1 MRCAA
6 DRPWIRRQA
15 SRGRHSHGRQIA
27 ACLLWL
33 CLLSVCVLA
42 ACSSAGQSGHHGRV
56 QPGRFAHGGFLVVPG
71 PAGGFLAV
79 PAAAG
84 FNGRPKIAV
93 PPIPSAAS
101 GQTIS
106 LPLNS
111 YAAVSGLQQTVL
123 AEAQVLLTQKCMAA
137 RGFVYTSQT
146 TPSQEQALLQGIEYG
161 FNGSFGR
168 ANWLTISLSDA
179 STYGYGQPATASS
192 PPQGGVFLGGFSS
205 FNDLKQHAAL
215 AVALL
220 GFAPGV
226 TIGPVREPGC
236 LNVANNEI
244 YRPGSSQLGDPVPAI
259 AQQASMWTETDPRVV
274 AVNAA
279 WSRCM
284 ARRGYH
290 YGSPQQAADHNWPKS
305 PTAAET
311 ATAVADVTC
320 KQQVNLINTW
330 LTVEAAY
337 QTALIGQNIGTLANL
352 QASFQSALNRV
363 EVLLATPAGAAPADG
378 GGRSPVVLPVPRA
391 TG

>member
-6 DRPWIRRQA
+6 DRPLMRRPV
-15 SRGRHSHGRQIA
+15 SRSRQIA
-27 ACLLWL
+27 ACLL
-33 CLLSVCVLA
+33 SACVIA
-42 ACSSAGQSGHHGRV
+42 ACSSGAGHSGRARSG
-56 QPGRFAHGGFLVVPG
+56 PFAHGRFVVVPG
-71 PAGGFLAV
+71 PGGGFLAV

-84 FNGRPKIAV
+84 INGRPKITV
-93 PPIPSAAS
+93 PPIPSEAS
-101 GQTIS
+101 GQAIS

-123 AEAQVLLTQKCMAA
+123 AEAQILLTQKCMAA

-161 FNGSFGR
+161 FNGPFGR

-179 STYGYGQPATASS
+179 STYGYGQPAAASS
-192 PPQGGVFLGGFSS
+192 PPQIGVFLGGFSS

-226 TIGPVREPGC
+226 SIGPVREPGC
-236 LNVANNEI
+236 LNIANNEI

-259 AQQASMWTETDPRVV
+259 AEQASMWTQTDPRVV
-274 AVNAA
+274 AVTAA

-284 ARRGYH
+284 ARRGYR
-290 YGSPQQAADHNWPKS
+290 YASPQQAAGHNWPKN

-320 KQQVNLINTW
+320 KQRVNLANTW

-363 EVLLATPAGAAPADG
+363 EALLASPAGAAPAGG
-378 GGRSPVVLPVPRA
+378 GGRGHSLVPPVPRA
-391 TG
+391 AG

>member
-6 DRPWIRRQA
+6 DRPRIRCQV
-15 SRGRHSHGRQIA
+15 SRGRQIA
-27 ACLLWL
+27 ACLLSA
-33 CLLSVCVLA
+33 CLLA
-42 ACSSAGQSGHHGRV
+42 ACSSAGASGHHGQV
-56 QPGRFAHGGFLVVPG
+56 QPGPFAHGRFVVVPG
-71 PAGGFLAV
+71 PGGGFLAV

-84 FNGRPKIAV
+84 FNGRPKITV
-93 PPIPSAAS
+93 PAIPSEAS
-101 GQTIS
+101 GQSIS

-111 YAAVSGLQQTVL
+111 YADVSGLQQTVL

-137 RGFVYTSQT
+137 RGFAYTSQA

-161 FNGSFGR
+161 FNGPYGR

-179 STYGYGQPATASS
+179 RTYGYSQPPATSS
-192 PPQGGVFLGGFSS
+192 PPQDGVFLGGFSS

-226 TIGPVREPGC
+226 SIGPVREPGC

-259 AQQASMWTETDPRVV
+259 AQQASMWTQTDPQVV

-290 YGSPQQAADHNWPKS
+290 YGSPQQAAGHNWPKN

-320 KQQVNLINTW
+320 KQQVNLTNTW

-363 EVLLATPAGAAPADG
+363 EALLETPAGTAPPEG
-378 GGRSPVVLPVPRA
+378 GGRGQHVVPPVPRA
-391 TG
+391 AG

>member
-6 DRPWIRRQA
+6 DRPLMRRQLG
-15 SRGRHSHGRQIA
+15 RGKQIC
-27 ACLLWL
+27 ACLL
-33 CLLSVCVLA
+33 SACVIA
-42 ACSSAGQSGHHGRV
+42 ACSSGAGH
-56 QPGRFAHGGFLVVPG
+56 PGRARSGPFAHGRFVVVPG

-84 FNGRPKIAV
+84 FNGRPKITM
-93 PPIPSAAS
+93 PPIPSSAS
-101 GQTIS
+101 GQAIS

-111 YAAVSGLQQTVL
+111 YADVSGLQQTVL

-137 RGFVYTSQT
+137 RGFVYTSQA

-161 FNGSFGR
+161 FNGAFGR

-179 STYGYGQPATASS
+179 STYGYGQPAAASS

-226 TIGPVREPGC
+226 SIGPVREPGC

-259 AQQASMWTETDPRVV
+259 AQQASMWTQTDPRVV
-274 AVNAA
+274 TVNAA

-290 YGSPQQAADHNWPKS
+290 YDSPQQAADHNWPKS

-320 KQQVNLINTW
+320 KQRVNLTNTW

-363 EVLLATPAGAAPADG
+363 EALLATPAGAAPTEG
-378 GGRSPVVLPVPRA
+378 GDRGHPGLPPVPGA
-391 TG
+391 AG